1 VYTQEYI
8 STMAQKQYIMAIIH
22 LPMEIGPDAT
32 VEPLKDH
39 IQLAFDVC
47 TELPPKTDAANYDF
61 LFQNVDFYLSKT
73 GKKESGGDM
82 VLAVQPTEIQKRT
95 KTGNRNTTFKNK
107 ALFMRRTVSNR

>member
-1 VYTQEYI
+1 MYTQEYI
-8 STMAQKQYIMAIIH
+8 STMAQKQYMMAIIH

-47 TELPPKTDAANYDF
+47 PELPPKTDAANYDF
-61 LFQNVDFYLSKT
+61 LFQNVDFYLSKV
-73 GKKESGGDM
+73 GKKEDDL
-82 VLAVQPTEIQKRT
+82 VLAVQPAEIQKRT